1 MKKSILAAL
10 SLLLLTSTVL
20 IAQGKVSASRHPNL
34 AAAQKFCNDAIRKVE
49 AAQQANEWDMGG
61 HARKAKALLA
71 EAEGELK
78 EAALAANKK

>member
-1 MKKSILAAL
+1 MKKSIIAA

-20 IAQGKVSASRHPNL
+20 VAQGKVSASRHPNL
-34 AAAQKFCNDAIRKVE
+34 AAAQKFCADAIRKVE

-61 HARKAKALLA
+61 HAKKANALLA
-71 EAEGELK
+71 EAEAELK